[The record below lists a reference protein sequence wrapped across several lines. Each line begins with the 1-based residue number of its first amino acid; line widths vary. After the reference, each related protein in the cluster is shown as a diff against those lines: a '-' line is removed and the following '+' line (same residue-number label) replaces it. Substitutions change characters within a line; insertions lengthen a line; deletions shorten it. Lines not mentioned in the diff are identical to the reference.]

1 MKAKIMLIGG
11 GGREDAIARKI
22 VENEG
27 TLISVMPFEN
37 PSIKRLCNKFFIAG
51 ENDAEKIISLAREEK
66 PDVVYVSPDSFLEKP
81 IVDALQYSNIKVA
94 SPDTKAFQIESSK
107 IFMRQLLKRFG
118 IQGNLKYEIF
128 YDEYDAGKFLDS
140 QSNKEFAIK
149 PAGLTGGKGVKLTDV
164 HFRNRDE
171 AKKYAASI
179 ISRDKKVI
187 FEEKVT
193 GEEFSLQA
201 FTDGMNVSF
210 FPLAQDYKRLMD
222 DETGPN
228 TGGMGSITGKEMLL
242 PFIRRDN
249 VEKAKDIVKKVI
261 ESLYSE
267 GTMFKG
273 VIYGQFM
280 QTTSGVKVIEFNGRM
295 ADPEGINCMALYDG
309 DLVETLL
316 SLGNGN
322 LKTSSIHFQNKAS
335 VLKYIVAEGYPDN
348 PAPGKLKVNNKDLPE
363 HFKIYYSSVKGSME
377 EPEMTG
383 SRSLALLGIG
393 ETIEEAS
400 GIVETNLWRISGKYY
415 MRHGIGTAA
424 SLKKKHS

>member
-1 MKAKIMLIGG
+1 
-11 GGREDAIARKI
+11 
-22 VENEG
+22 
-27 TLISVMPFEN
+27 
-37 PSIKRLCNKFFIAG
+37 
-51 ENDAEKIISLAREEK
+51 
-66 PDVVYVSPDSFLEKP
+66 
-81 IVDALQYSNIKVA
+81 
-94 SPDTKAFQIESSK
+94 
-107 IFMRQLLKRFG
+107 
-118 IQGNLKYEIF
+118 
-128 YDEYDAGKFLDS
+128 
-140 QSNKEFAIK
+140 
-149 PAGLTGGKGVKLTDV
+149 
-164 HFRNRDE
+164 
-171 AKKYAASI
+171 
-179 ISRDKKVI
+179 
-187 FEEKVT
+187 
-193 GEEFSLQA
+193 
-201 FTDGMNVSF
+201 
-210 FPLAQDYKRLMD
+210 MD

-424 SLKKKHS
+424 SLKKKHF